1 MRFIIQYIK
10 KYKIRAILAPLFKML
25 EAIFEL
31 LVPLVMASIINKG
44 IASSD
49 THYIIMMSGVLILLA
64 VVGLIFSITAQY
76 FSAYVA
82 VYTASEIRHD
92 LFKKIL
98 SLSQAT
104 KDQVGEEVLTTRI
117 TNDIN
122 QIQNAINMV
131 LRLFLRSPFIVFGA
145 MIMAFIVDV
154 KSAFIFIGVIV
165 LLSFIVYVIMK
176 YTLPRYKTIAARLE
190 KILHATSENLA
201 GARVLR
207 AFCQVDNESREFKQK
222 THELAYMQINTGKVS
237 ALLNPVTY
245 VIVNLGIVALIYI
258 SATRVEAGYILQ
270 GDVVALVNY
279 MSQILVEL
287 IKLANLIVLLMKA
300 FPSADRVQELMEM
313 KSDERTHI
321 ETVETSEA
329 LSQGNISIKNVS
341 FSYNHTKEMDLV
353 NITLEIPAGSTLGI
367 IGGTGSG
374 KSTLLKLLNH
384 TYDVSQGSIEID
396 GTDVKKISDSKL
408 AEIFGI
414 VPQRASLFSGTIR
427 ENMTMKT
434 ATSDDAE
441 IKSALNNAQGLDFI
455 EQKEGLDTVVNG
467 RGSNFSGGQKQRLTI
482 ARALVGQPKIL
493 MLDDS
498 SSALDMTTEAKL
510 KKALSKLSWNPTRII
525 VSQRAS
531 SVKDAD
537 QILVLEDGQA
547 VGLGTHSQLMENC
560 DIYQEIYYC
569 QFPREEAANE

>member
-1 MRFIIQYIK
+1 
-10 KYKIRAILAPLFKML
+10 
-25 EAIFEL
+25 
-31 LVPLVMASIINKG
+31 
-44 IASSD
+44 
-49 THYIIMMSGVLILLA
+49 
-64 VVGLIFSITAQY
+64 
-76 FSAYVA
+76 
-82 VYTASEIRHD
+82 
-92 LFKKIL
+92 
-98 SLSQAT
+98 
-104 KDQVGEEVLTTRI
+104 
-117 TNDIN
+117 
-122 QIQNAINMV
+122 
-131 LRLFLRSPFIVFGA
+131 
-145 MIMAFIVDV
+145 
-154 KSAFIFIGVIV
+154 
-165 LLSFIVYVIMK
+165 
-176 YTLPRYKTIAARLE
+176 
-190 KILHATSENLA
+190 
-201 GARVLR
+201 
-207 AFCQVDNESREFKQK
+207 
-222 THELAYMQINTGKVS
+222 
-237 ALLNPVTY
+237 
-245 VIVNLGIVALIYI
+245 
-258 SATRVEAGYILQ
+258 
-270 GDVVALVNY
+270 
-279 MSQILVEL
+279 
-287 IKLANLIVLLMKA
+287 
-300 FPSADRVQELMEM
+300 
-313 KSDERTHI
+313 
-321 ETVETSEA
+321 
-329 LSQGNISIKNVS
+329 
-341 FSYNHTKEMDLV
+341 MDLE

-434 ATSDDAE
+434 ATSDDLE
-441 IKSALNNAQGLDFI
+441 IKTALNNAQGLDFI

-510 KKALSKLSWNPTRII
+510 KKALSELSWNPTRII

>member
-165 LLSFIVYVIMK
+165 FLSFIVYIIMK

-341 FSYNHTKEMDLV
+341 FSYNHTKEMDLE